1 MDLTYKSCI
10 FCDIIFNIYSPHIC
24 ESNANKIDDDT
35 TIEVNSKINST
46 MINGC
51 LLNESYNLKPDISI
65 LKKRKKKYG
74 DELPSQRELYDIIL
88 QLSKKCESLQ
98 NDVNSLKSQY
108 SRRLKRNIA
117 EYLEYDQR
125 PKYTFLE
132 WVNSFVI
139 TDEILL
145 IVFEHD
151 LIEGIKTCIDNRIQS
166 EGISSFPIRFFKDK
180 PEWLFVYTDE
190 PIITDATIPPS
201 DHEIEKPKCIPV
213 KIRLGAEP
221 KDLLKSPTWRMVP
234 KTDVI
239 RIKEYISEQ
248 ILKKFYIWEK
258 ENEPKMKFSS
268 EKMDI
273 LTNHTLKVIGHGSKK
288 KKNEQNTELYRWVF
302 SKMAVS

>member
-24 ESNANKIDDDT
+24 DSDANKIDNDT
-35 TIEVNSKINST
+35 TIEVNPQINST
-46 MINGC
+46 MM
-51 LLNESYNLKPDISI
+51 NESYDFKPDISI
-65 LKKRKKKYG
+65 LKKRKKKYSN
-74 DELPSQRELYDIIL
+74 ELPSQRELYDIIL
-88 QLSKKCESLQ
+88 ELSKKCESLQ
-98 NDVNSLKSQY
+98 NDVNNLKSQY

-151 LIEGIKTCIDNRIQS
+151 LLEGIKTCIENRIQS
-166 EGISSFPIRFFKDK
+166 EGVSSFPIRFFKDK

-190 PIITDATIPPS
+190 PIITEATTPHS
-201 DHEIEKPKCIPV
+201 DDEIEKFKCIPV

-221 KDLLKSPTWRMVP
+221 KDLLKSPTWRMVS
-234 KTDVI
+234 KTDII
-239 RIKEYISEQ
+239 RIKEYISEH

-288 KKNEQNTELYRWVF
+288 KKNEQNAELYRWIF